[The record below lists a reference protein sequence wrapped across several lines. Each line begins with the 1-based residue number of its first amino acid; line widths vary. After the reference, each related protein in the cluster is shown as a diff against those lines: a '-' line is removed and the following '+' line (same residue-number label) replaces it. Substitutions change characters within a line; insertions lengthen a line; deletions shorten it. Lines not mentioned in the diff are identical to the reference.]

1 MMIKM
6 RQLIL
11 CWIALALAAQCL
23 GASVSRDLADGVTL
37 SQDISADPSAP
48 LIVNAVKIDLK
59 KPGVRVVSTLAQ
71 DTVIEN
77 DPTKGREI
85 ISAMVARTGALA
97 GVNADFFPFTGD
109 PLGLAIHNGELV
121 SEPMDR
127 AAVGITS
134 DGKAIID
141 RLSFEATITMASGE
155 SFPLRGVNRKRGQ
168 HELVIFAPIFGGPS
182 GAADGTE
189 VVLFADAPL
198 RANRDITCTVQ
209 ADPQAAGIAIPK
221 DSLVL
226 SGHGTGAS
234 WISANLHVG
243 DKLTLRLNV
252 KAASGRS
259 WDDVVEAVG
268 GGPLLMRNG
277 EAYVDGEDEK
287 FSASLIAARHPRTAV
302 GVTAS
307 GELLLVAVDGR
318 QTISRGVT
326 LAELAQLMKGL
337 GAVDAI
343 NLDGG
348 GSTSLSIRGIVAD
361 SPSEGRE
368 RPVANALLVY
378 ASQPASADGP
388 AIAFGTTDP
397 IVAASGEGRALNLTD
412 VATGQP
418 LSGVVKGNVVWGTTG
433 GIGFV
438 SQEGWF
444 TPIKAGSGK
453 LVALLGTQRVEL
465 PVTVIAGKPTTLTAE
480 IVADP
485 AGAPNAGSV
494 EVHLS
499 DANGNPVAGESVTIS
514 VEGGTP
520 DTTSKPTDAAGNA
533 VFAMTWD
540 TTLADAKM
548 KVSAAGLTVAAKHTP

>member
-1 MMIKM
+1 
-6 RQLIL
+6 
-11 CWIALALAAQCL
+11 
-23 GASVSRDLADGVTL
+23 
-37 SQDISADPSAP
+37 
-48 LIVNAVKIDLK
+48 
-59 KPGVRVVSTLAQ
+59 
-71 DTVIEN
+71 
-77 DPTKGREI
+77 
-85 ISAMVARTGALA
+85 
-97 GVNADFFPFTGD
+97 
-109 PLGLAIHNGELV
+109 
-121 SEPMDR
+121 
-127 AAVGITS
+127 
-134 DGKAIID
+134 
-141 RLSFEATITMASGE
+141 
-155 SFPLRGVNRKRGQ
+155 
-168 HELVIFAPIFGGPS
+168 
-182 GAADGTE
+182 
-189 VVLFADAPL
+189 
-198 RANRDITCTVQ
+198 
-209 ADPQAAGIAIPK
+209 
-221 DSLVL
+221 
-226 SGHGTGAS
+226 
-234 WISANLHVG
+234 
-243 DKLTLRLNV
+243 
-252 KAASGRS
+252 
-259 WDDVVEAVG
+259 
-268 GGPLLMRNG
+268 
-277 EAYVDGEDEK
+277 
-287 FSASLIAARHPRTAV
+287 
-302 GVTAS
+302 
-307 GELLLVAVDGR
+307 
-318 QTISRGVT
+318 
-326 LAELAQLMKGL
+326 MKGL

-465 PVTVIAGKPTTLTAE
+465 PVTVIAGKPTTLTAD
-480 IVADP
+480 IVPDP
-485 AGAPNAGSV
+485 DGAPNAGSV